1 MSNINKVN
9 QEKKCKEYYVDN
21 DYPVDIVTN
30 IPPEL
35 RSKNPLTAMPAGLPN
50 GGLYRGPQI
59 NKWYVPKEVIPTTT
73 YFNQVLLRNTDP
85 APPPGA
91 TEQYPGNQRIGNNYT
106 AMPGINWYNSAYP
119 RNSGPFNIKVSD
131 PNFRR

>member
-1 MSNINKVN
+1 MSNNLVK
-9 QEKKCKEYYVDN
+9 QCKEYYLEN
-21 DYPVDIVTN
+21 DYPVDVKTN
-30 IPPEL
+30 VPPEL
-35 RSKNPLTAMPAGLPN
+35 RDSNPLTAMPFGLPN

-59 NKWYVPKEVIPTTT
+59 NKWYVPQEVIPTTT

-106 AMPGINWYNSAYP
+106 AMPGVNWYNSAYP

-131 PNFRR
+131 PNFKK